1 MVYKGITGKLSKPV
15 ESDSP
20 VQELVNG
27 IDRLLAERKSKR
39 CKSFVSE
46 FTDAEYPNHWVV
58 RPLGSL
64 CIRIEYGT
72 SAKTTEGKSPTDVP
86 VLRMGNIQGGRID
99 ASNLKYLPEDHPEV
113 KKLLLEEGDLLFN
126 RTNSAELVGKS
137 AVYHADLGAMTFA
150 SYLIRCKLAPGIEA
164 EWVNLFINSF
174 EGRRYIKSVTSQ
186 QVGQANV
193 NSTKLAGFPIPVPPH
208 EEQLRILDAVDEWD
222 STVMHSFDTANRAL
236 RQSRML
242 RQSLYRAAFSGQL
255 VEQRASDE
263 PASTLLERIK
273 AEKEAQPKRRRAA
286 KTATAST
293 RPAPSISSDPAG
305 TFVQEELGL

>member
-1 MVYKGITGKLSKPV
+1 
-15 ESDSP
+15 
-20 VQELVNG
+20 
-27 IDRLLAERKSKR
+27 
-39 CKSFVSE
+39 
-46 FTDAEYPNHWVV
+46 
-58 RPLGSL
+58 
-64 CIRIEYGT
+64 
-72 SAKTTEGKSPTDVP
+72 
-86 VLRMGNIQGGRID
+86 
-99 ASNLKYLPEDHPEV
+99 
-113 KKLLLEEGDLLFN
+113 
-126 RTNSAELVGKS
+126 
-137 AVYHADLGAMTFA
+137 MTFA